1 MSRLI
6 PEKEAQKHVFPIFPV
21 PVYIRA
27 VVDDEE
33 FNLDLVRK
41 IEALRDDDPKGVEI
55 CQREYRIGYT
65 SFFSRNQIH
74 QEADF
79 SEIADHILCHGR
91 AFARAVGYAI
101 DDPPLNF
108 NLMFGTINV
117 TGSSHELHR
126 HRNSL
131 ISGTYYVSADKTSS
145 KISFLDPKAGFRM
158 HEPGGFAAQTPF
170 SALEF
175 SVQPRSGILVMFPS
189 YLEHSVAVHMGEKP
203 RVGITFNLDL
213 IDPARVPGKAATP
226 RY

>member
-6 PEKEAQKHVFPIFPV
+6 PENEAQKHVLPIFPV

-27 VVDDEE
+27 VVDDAE
-33 FNLDLVRK
+33 FNLNLERK
-41 IEALRDDDPKGVEI
+41 IEALRDDDPKGIEI
-55 CQREYRIGYT
+55 CEREYRVGYT

-74 QEADF
+74 QEPDF
-79 SEIADHILCHGR
+79 SEIAGHILGHGR

-117 TGSSHELHR
+117 TGSSHEWHR

-145 KISFLDPKAGFRM
+145 RIAFLDPKAGFRM

-189 YLEHSVAVHMGEKP
+189 YLEHSVGVHMGEQP

-213 IDPARVPGKAATP
+213 MDPARMPGKAPAP
-226 RY
+226 QY

>member
-1 MSRLI
+1 MPRLL
-6 PEKEAQKHVFPIFPV
+6 PENEAQRHVLPVFPV
-21 PVYIRA
+21 PVYIRP
-27 VVDDEE
+27 VVDDAE

-41 IEALRDDDPKGVEI
+41 IEALRDDDQKGVEI
-55 CQREYRIGYT
+55 CKREYRVGYT

-74 QEADF
+74 QEPGFA
-79 SEIADHILCHGR
+79 EIASHILRHGR

-101 DDPPLNF
+101 DDPPLSC

-131 ISGTYYVSADKTSS
+131 ISGTYYVSADKASS

-175 SVQPRSGILVMFPS
+175 SVQPRSGLLVMFPS
-189 YLEHSVAVHMGEKP
+189 YLEHSVAVHQGTQP

-213 IDPARVPGKAATP
+213 IDPARVPGKAAAP
-226 RY
+226 QY